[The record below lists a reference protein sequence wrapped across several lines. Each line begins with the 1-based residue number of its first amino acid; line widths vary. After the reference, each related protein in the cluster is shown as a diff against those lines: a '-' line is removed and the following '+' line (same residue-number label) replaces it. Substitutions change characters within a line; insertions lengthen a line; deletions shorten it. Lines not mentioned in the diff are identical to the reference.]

1 MNKDQLEEFQQRFA
15 LIEELETAS
24 KLTRLGFGELQ
35 NINSTN
41 DFYFLPFQ
49 LLCQGFERLLKSY
62 ICIAYF
68 EKHNVFPSS
77 DYLKKL
83 GHDLEKLLTE
93 ILQNYYDTK
102 DHNLIIEEFKFLKN
116 DKEFK
121 ELLYIISE
129 FGKYGRYYN
138 FDFITKNEKSNID
151 PKKLW
156 KEFENK
162 IFYSDPDNL
171 KKLLN
176 PDLNNEIYGEQAK
189 YIIIIFEKFICAISR
204 QFLWGTLGQT
214 GKQLSTCFSDFVM
227 LNPNKFGTRNY
238 RHDTTRYREL
248 PRKVHK
254 RNLLDYLNRKFNKNY
269 KHLTINKSE
278 HTGEWPFYADKVT
291 IECRY
296 KHWCVVSIDNY
307 DYALNAAA
315 KGRYKL
321 ENTHDAG
328 MAILG
333 IGTGDFIK
341 KSLEL

>member
-1 MNKDQLEEFQQRFA
+1 MTGNRIEEIQQRFA

-35 NINSTN
+35 NLNSTN

-68 EKHNVFPSS
+68 EKNKIFPNSN
-77 DYLKKL
+77 YLKKL
-83 GHDLEKLLTE
+83 GHDLEKLLSE
-93 ILQNYYDTK
+93 IVLNYFDTK
-102 DHNLIIEEFKFLKN
+102 NHNLIIEEYNFLN
-116 DKEFK
+116 ENQEFK
-121 ELLYIISE
+121 ELLFIISE

-138 FDFITKNEKSNID
+138 FDILTKNEKSNIN
-151 PKKLW
+151 PKELW
-156 KEFENK
+156 KKFENK
-162 IFYSDPDNL
+162 IFYSDPNNL
-171 KKLLN
+171 KKIFN

-204 QFLWGTLGQT
+204 QFLWGTLGET
-214 GKQLSTCFSDFVM
+214 GTQLSGYFSDFVM
-227 LNPNKFGTRNY
+227 LNPNKFGIRNY
-238 RHDTTRYREL
+238 RQDTTKYKEL

-254 RNLLDYLNRKFNKNY
+254 RNLRDYLNRKFNKNY
-269 KHLTINKSE
+269 KHLTIKKSE
-278 HTGEWPFYADKVT
+278 HNGEWPFYSDKIT
-291 IECRY
+291 IECRH
-296 KHWCVVSIDNY
+296 KHWCIVSIDNY
-307 DYALNAAA
+307 DYALNGSA

-321 ENTHDAG
+321 ENIHDAG

-341 KSLEL
+341 KALEL